1 MSLGLAFW
9 IIMLVWLVFFLL
21 TSVGYVGGHW
31 GATASTLLLFVLF
44 GLLGW
49 GVFGPPLHR

>member
-9 IIMLVWLVFFLL
+9 ILMLVWLVFVVWNTWPNHILM
-21 TSVGYVGGHW
+21 GGN
-31 GATASTLLLFVLF
+31 LLLFVLI

-49 GVFGPPLHR
+49 HAFGLPIHG